1 MGLSGR
7 KAHINLKRKK
17 ALACSEGA
25 GRWSP
30 DKARGREGRERE
42 FLRVWSVGQSRQEE
56 MEGGGNAG
64 DEDPA
69 GQLDN
74 SDIQLG
80 R

>member
-1 MGLSGR
+1 MRVLGGGAQIKLEGGR
-7 KAHINLKRKK
+7 V
-17 ALACSEGA
+17 
-25 GRWSP
+25 
-30 DKARGREGRERE
+30 REGE
-42 FLRVWSVGQSRQEE
+42 FLRVWRVGQSRQEE

-74 SDIQLG
+74 WDIQLG